1 MASVEKTEKTEKTR
15 RVFGKELPTLEPGQA
30 SQLVALVAAAAV
42 ALLLN
47 VLASTRYS
55 RWDWTS
61 NKRYSLSAATLET
74 LHGLPAGVRV
84 WVLLGPADPLEQSV
98 KQLLVAYQAETTK
111 LEVRFVDPDK
121 DVVALED
128 VRKRF
133 RIETGR
139 TEQGHVVAD
148 AVVVVERGDKHWFL
162 GPSDLIEVARGDE
175 TRVKPKEEQAV
186 TSAIRNVLGGTR
198 TRLCFTT
205 GHGEMGL
212 TDAGD
217 RGLGVLRDVLEKD
230 NYEVTSVDLGAPGT
244 AAPLGGCGVTVV
256 AGMRGAFTGDETE
269 RLRTWL
275 LGGGNALLAVSPIP
289 GDTPTGLV
297 PAGLERVLAP
307 FGVTLDEDLVV
318 EADEERAFAGQGGIR
333 FVAEPKT
340 HPVTASLV
348 KGEGQRDV
356 PRVVLHFTRSMH
368 RAQAEGGATA
378 VELLGASPKAFGLTN
393 LTGAA
398 DWKDTPQM
406 RPGDLVGPL
415 VVAMASERPKVAP
428 DAPHGPRLVVLG
440 TPSGLTAASL
450 REPLPVRGAAMLAES
465 AISWLAAKPQVLDIP
480 DKSAVAAGMRITDDS
495 RIEIRRYVLMFMP
508 GAFALAG
515 LVIALVRRAGEG
527 APRKSDKRDKRGKRD
542 EGDRA

>member
-1 MASVEKTEKTEKTR
+1 MARAENSEKAEKLEKLEKKR
-15 RVFGKELPTLEPGQA
+15 RLFGKELPTLEPGQA
-30 SQLVALVAAAAV
+30 SQLVGLVAAVAV

-47 VLASTRYS
+47 VLVATRYS

-74 LHGLPAGVRV
+74 LRDLPSGVRI

-111 LEVRFVDPDK
+111 LEVRYVDPDK

-148 AVVVVERGDKHWFL
+148 AVVVVERGEKHWFL
-162 GPSDLIEVARGDE
+162 GPSDLIEVARGDD

-186 TSAIRNVLGGTR
+186 TSAIRNVLGGSKTR
-198 TRLCFTT
+198 VCFTT
-205 GHGEMGL
+205 GHGEMSL

-230 NYEVTSVDLGAPGT
+230 NYEVTSVDLGAPGV
-244 AAPLGGCGVTVV
+244 AAPFGGCGVAVV
-256 AGMRGAFTGDETE
+256 AGMRGAFTTDETE

-275 LGGGNALLAVSPIP
+275 MGGGNALLAVSPVP

-307 FGVTLDEDLVV
+307 FGVALDEDLVI

-333 FVAEPKT
+333 FVAEPKP

-348 KGEGQRDV
+348 KGEGQREV
-356 PRVVLHFTRSMH
+356 PRVVLHFTRSM
-368 RAQAEGGATA
+368 RSAQGEGGATA
-378 VELLGASPKAFGLTN
+378 VALLGASAKAFGLTN

-398 DWKDTPQM
+398 DWKDTPQK
-406 RPGDLVGPL
+406 RPGDLGGPL
-415 VVAMASERPKVAP
+415 VLAMASERPKVAP

-495 RIEIRRYVLMFMP
+495 RSDIRRYVLMFMP

-515 LVIALVRRAGEG
+515 LVIAFVRRAGEG
-527 APRKSDKRDKRGKRD
+527 APRKGEPKPGKRP
-542 EGDRA
+542 